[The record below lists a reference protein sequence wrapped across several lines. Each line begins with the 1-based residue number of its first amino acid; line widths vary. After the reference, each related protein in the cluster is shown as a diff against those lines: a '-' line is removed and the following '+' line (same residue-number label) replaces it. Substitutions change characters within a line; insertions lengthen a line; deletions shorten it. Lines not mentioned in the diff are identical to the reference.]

1 MFKIGLTFVCTQV
14 WISNYA
20 LSMRVL
26 FFYLFESI
34 LIINDSFLAMVKNI
48 SANGSNLVVGLMLYV
63 S

>member
-1 MFKIGLTFVCTQV
+1 MFKTGLTFVCTQV

-20 LSMRVL
+20 LSMRVV
-26 FFYLFESI
+26 FFDLFESI